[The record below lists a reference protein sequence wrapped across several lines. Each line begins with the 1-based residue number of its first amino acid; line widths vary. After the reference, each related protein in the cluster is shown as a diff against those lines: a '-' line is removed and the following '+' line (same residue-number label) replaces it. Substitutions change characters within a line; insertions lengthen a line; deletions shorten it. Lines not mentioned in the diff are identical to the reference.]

1 MKINRILDL
10 SPKIV
15 VDLFAGG
22 GGVSEGIEMALG
34 YPPHVAVNHNPDAL
48 SMHRINHPFTRHL
61 VADVFEVD
69 PRGIVLTQGR
79 PVGALH
85 LSPDCTHHSQARG
98 GQPRDRKIRA
108 LTWVAARWAGQVR
121 PDVITLENV
130 KQILQWGPLVAKR
143 DPSTGRV
150 IKIDRTIAKPGER
163 VPLQDQFLIPDQRKT
178 GRTWRNFVRTL
189 SHMGYEVEVKKLVAA
204 DYGAATSRERL
215 FMIARCDGLPIMW
228 PEVTH
233 HKSPKTGELRWRPA
247 ADCIDWSIPCASI
260 FGRKKD
266 LAPATLRRIARGID
280 RYVLNAAAQFIVPI
294 AHYNGSDSIQPSSEP
309 LRTIVASTKGGEFAV
324 AAPVLAKFRGQSVGH
339 TVEDPLPTITSG
351 GDSQRP
357 AGAAHA
363 LGVVA
368 PVMVQAAH
376 GEGKPDGVKRWGLGA
391 KKAEDPL
398 STITANGGGQ
408 ALAAATLVPT
418 GSGGPGAANE
428 VGAAYL
434 MQCNGGFCTTP
445 GHEVD
450 KPMSTITNTGSQQQL
465 VTAYL
470 ARQFG
475 CSVGQSVDEPAPTT
489 VSTGQG
495 KTQLSAANL
504 VLLRNHCD
512 ALPADGPLATLS
524 AGGEHH
530 AVVEYTLS
538 EAQEAGALRVAA
550 FLIKYYG
557 EGGQWGDL
565 KAPIDTITTKDRLA
579 LVTVRIK
586 GTPYVIVDIG
596 LRMLTPRELYRAQG
610 FRNDYIIS
618 HGHDGRKFPVYK
630 QVRMVGNSVPPDVI
644 EAIYRANLVDLSI
657 RKVA

>member
-1 MKINRILDL
+1 MRTNHVLDL
-10 SPKIV
+10 TPKII

-34 YPPHVAVNHNPDAL
+34 YPPHVAVNHNDDAL
-48 SMHRINHPFTRHL
+48 SMHRMNHPFTRHL

-69 PRGIVLTQGR
+69 PRAIMLAQGR

-98 GQPRDRKIRA
+98 GQPRDRKIRS

-130 KQILQWGPLVAKR
+130 KQILHWGPLIAKR
-143 DPSTGRV
+143 DPATGRV
-150 IKIDRTIAKPGER
+150 IKIDGKTIAEPGER
-163 VPLQDQFLIPDQRKT
+163 VPLSEQFLVPDQRRV
-178 GRTWRNFVRTL
+178 GQSWRHFVQTL
-189 SHMGYEVEVKKLVAA
+189 QNMGYTVETRRLVAA

-215 FMIARCDGLPIMW
+215 FMIARCDGLPIVW
-228 PEVTH
+228 PEATH
-233 HKSPKTGELRWRPA
+233 SKKPGAGQKRWRPA
-247 ADCIDWSIPCASI
+247 ADVIDWSIPCPSI

-266 LAPATLRRIARGID
+266 LAEATMRRIARGVE
-280 RYVLNAAAQFIVPI
+280 RYVIKAAAPFVVPTI
-294 AHYNGSDSIQPSSEP
+294 HGDHDAFVTAP
-309 LRTIVASTKGGEFAV
+309 L
-324 AAPVLAKFRGQSVGH
+324 LAKFRGQSSGQAV
-339 TVEDPLPTITSG
+339 TDPVPTITSG
-351 GDSQRP
+351 GGAKRP

-363 LGVVA
+363 MGVVA

-376 GEGKPDGVKRWGLGA
+376 GEGRPGGVKRWGLGA
-391 KKAEDPL
+391 KDSQDPL

-408 ALAAATLVPT
+408 ALAAATLVQT
-418 GSGGPGAANE
+418 GYGERNGQLPRALDIDFPLGTIVASGKHALSS
-428 VGAAYL
+428 AYL

-610 FRNDYIIS
+610 FGDNYIIDF
-618 HGHDGRKFPVYK
+618 GHDGRKFPKSK
-630 QVRMVGNSVPPDVI
+630 QVKMVGNSVPPNVI
-644 EAIYRANLVDLSI
+644 EAIYRANVSELSI
-657 RKVA
+657 RIAA